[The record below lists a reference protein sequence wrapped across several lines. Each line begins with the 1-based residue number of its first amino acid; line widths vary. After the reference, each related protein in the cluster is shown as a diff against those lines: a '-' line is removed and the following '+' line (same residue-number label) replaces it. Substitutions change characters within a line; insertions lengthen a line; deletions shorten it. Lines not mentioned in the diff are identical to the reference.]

1 MGTSKNALVLG
12 LLLFTGQAFAASAD
26 IDWNMEPMDPDLGDL
41 PSLQRGAALFTN
53 FCIGCHSLKYQRYE
67 RTADDIGIPH
77 DVALRNLVLSDQ
89 QIGALMETAMPPAQA
104 KNWFGAPPPDLTMVA
119 RVRGPEWIYNMLKT
133 FYVDESR
140 PFGVNNKVFDNIGM
154 PHALIT
160 LQGTPT
166 QVCGGAKVV
175 DILDG
180 ETGVL
185 DPDGEVV
192 VEPDCGDIAVDGSGL
207 YDEQEYDQAVYD
219 IANFL
224 HYVGDPSRA
233 ERESLGWW
241 VLGFLLV
248 LFVISS
254 FLNREYWKAIH

>member
-1 MGTSKNALVLG
+1 MRTSKSALVLG
-12 LLLFTGQAFAASAD
+12 LLLFAGQGFAASAEV
-26 IDWNMEPMDPDLGDL
+26 DWDMEPMEPDLADL

-53 FCIGCHSLKYQRYE
+53 FCMGCHSLKFQRYE
-67 RTADDIGIPH
+67 RTADDLGIPH
-77 DVALRNLVLSDQ
+77 DVALRNLVPAGQ
-89 QIGALMETAMPPAQA
+89 QIGALMESSMPPSQA
-104 KNWFGAPPPDLTMVA
+104 KNWFGAPPPDLTLVA
-119 RVRGPEWIYNMLKT
+119 RVRGPDWIYNMLKT

-154 PHALIT
+154 PHALIS
-160 LQGTPT
+160 LQGVPT
-166 QVCGGAKVV
+166 EICEGTKII

-180 ETGVL
+180 KAVL
-185 DPDGEVV
+185 DPDGAVK
-192 VEPDCGDIAVDGSGL
+192 VEADCRDLEVDGSGS
-207 YDEQEYDQAVYD
+207 YSEAEYAQAVYD

-248 LFVISS
+248 LFVLAS
-254 FLNREYWKAIH
+254 FLNREYWRGVH